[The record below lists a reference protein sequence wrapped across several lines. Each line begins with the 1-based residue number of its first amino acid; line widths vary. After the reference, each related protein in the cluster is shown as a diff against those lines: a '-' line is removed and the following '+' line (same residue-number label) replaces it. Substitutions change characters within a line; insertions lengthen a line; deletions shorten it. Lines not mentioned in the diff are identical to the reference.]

1 MRMFKHSQRSQI
13 ASLQCLY
20 FKKEVKDNVD
30 FLYANKHQSS
40 PQGDFNMGIKSFL
53 QGDTIIIM
61 GMIKHSESTQSN
73 IISKKKL
80 QVEFIFCMQI
90 NINVSMG

>member
-1 MRMFKHSQRSQI
+1 MESF
-13 ASLQCLY
+13 
-20 FKKEVKDNVD
+20 
-30 FLYANKHQSS
+30 

-61 GMIKHSESTQSN
+61 DMIKHSESTQSN

-80 QVEFIFCMQI
+80 RIEFIFCMQI
-90 NINVSMG
+90 NINVSTG

>member
-1 MRMFKHSQRSQI
+1 MQI
-13 ASLQCLY
+13 NMKS
-20 FKKEVKDNVD
+20 F
-30 FLYANKHQSS
+30 

-61 GMIKHSESTQSN
+61 DMIKHSESTQSN

-80 QVEFIFCMQI
+80 RIEFIFCMQI
-90 NINVSMG
+90 NINVSTG